1 MRVLLF
7 LQVLL
12 HERVE
17 RNDPA
22 VPQLTVEVH
31 LLLLHFGGGLHHL
44 QRGVVVVAILHGL
57 QLLGQALLRRKK
69 TQKHAPPGKKQLG
82 RAVRATLGLS
92 PPSQPRPL
100 PRIDVY
106 IIYRDFHG
114 AFEAGGCSQ
123 RQRSEGIAWSWQ
135 KRDSADGGREERAA
149 RDAQKTS
156 RSSCQLYPGP
166 PRTLERG

>member
-57 QLLGQALLRRKK
+57 QLLGQAIKDQGHMSIIK
-69 TQKHAPPGKKQLG
+69 PGEIRVDVLGISKVKQQQGLKG
-82 RAVRATLGLS
+82 RGKGEVG
-92 PPSQPRPL
+92 
-100 PRIDVY
+100 
-106 IIYRDFHG
+106 
-114 AFEAGGCSQ
+114 E
-123 RQRSEGIAWSWQ
+123 
-135 KRDSADGGREERAA
+135 K
-149 RDAQKTS
+149 
-156 RSSCQLYPGP
+156 
-166 PRTLERG
+166 